1 MSLINIGPNYG
12 SQLNR
17 IENLL
22 QHIGAKM
29 ATQADVDA
37 LTALVTAQTTKLQTI
52 DTEVKALVAAQSA
65 GQPLD
70 LTALTAAINA
80 EGTEVDT
87 VQTDTATTAN
97 PTT

>member
-12 SQLNR
+12 PQLNR

-22 QHIGAKM
+22 KHIGANM
-29 ATQADVDA
+29 ATQADIDA
-37 LTALVTAQTTKLQTI
+37 LTAQVQAQTTKLQTI

-87 VQTDTATTAN
+87 IQTDSATPAS